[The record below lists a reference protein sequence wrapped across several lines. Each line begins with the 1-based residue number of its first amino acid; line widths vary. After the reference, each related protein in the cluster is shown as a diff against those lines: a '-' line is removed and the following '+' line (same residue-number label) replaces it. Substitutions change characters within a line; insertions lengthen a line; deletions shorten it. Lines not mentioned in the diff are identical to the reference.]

1 MKKLFLSTLCLLSFS
16 AMAQTQLTD
25 SELQNLYKNRTYS
38 GRISVHD
45 PSIVVDT
52 FTSKTTP
59 VYYVYGSHL
68 GRGKTYSSQNY
79 CSWTTFRV
87 GEESTDANNS
97 LFAGPSGG
105 TVNYKNA
112 YSLHVIKKV
121 KNYQGKEVDF
131 GNFDAHQWQYKDYII
146 LCKAI
151 SGHQMSSTI
160 KR

>member
-25 SELQNLYKNRTYS
+25 SELQNLYKNCTYS

-68 GRGKTYSSQNY
+68 GRGKPIRLATIAVGPHSGLVR
-79 CSWTTFRV
+79 RV
-87 GEESTDANNS
+87 RMPTIVS
-97 LFAGPSGG
+97 LPVLLVELSITRMLIRF
-105 TVNYKNA
+105 
-112 YSLHVIKKV
+112 
-121 KNYQGKEVDF
+121 
-131 GNFDAHQWQYKDYII
+131 
-146 LCKAI
+146 
-151 SGHQMSSTI
+151 MSS
-160 KR
+160 RR

>member
-25 SELQNLYKNRTYS
+25 SELQNLYKNCTYS

-68 GRGKTYSSQNY
+68 GRGKTDSSRNY
-79 CSWTTFRV
+79 RSWTTFRV
-87 GEESTDANNS
+87 VKRVRMPIIVS
-97 LFAGPSGG
+97 LLVLLVELSITRMLIRF
-105 TVNYKNA
+105 
-112 YSLHVIKKV
+112 
-121 KNYQGKEVDF
+121 
-131 GNFDAHQWQYKDYII
+131 
-146 LCKAI
+146 
-151 SGHQMSSTI
+151 MSS
-160 KR
+160 RR